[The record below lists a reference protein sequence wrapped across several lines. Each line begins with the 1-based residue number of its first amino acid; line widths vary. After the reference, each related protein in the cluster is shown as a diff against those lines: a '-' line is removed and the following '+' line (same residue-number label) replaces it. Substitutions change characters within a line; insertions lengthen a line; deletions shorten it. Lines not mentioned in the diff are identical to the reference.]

1 MVNKTASRGG
11 SISWWVSSRA
21 GYKLFF
27 RHVDRPMRFMAD
39 LLRRGRYADEIM
51 GWYAQ
56 EDRRLA
62 EACAGMGRWAST
74 LSAQR
79 LRNLRDGAEGN
90 HENYP

>member
-27 RHVDRPMRFMAD
+27 RHVDRLMRMMAD
-39 LLRRGRYADEIM
+39 LLRRSRFADEIM
-51 GWYAQ
+51 AWYAQ

-62 EACAGMGRWAST
+62 EACTRLGRNDPCPCGAKD
-74 LSAQR
+74 A
-79 LRNLRDGAEGN
+79 DGNSIKFKKCHGK
-90 HENYP
+90 